1 LLKLDIAPSLI
12 VDSGGGYH
20 AYWLFNEPAGA
31 DAIERVETANR
42 RLVNLLDGDGQS
54 VDASRMLRL
63 PGTVNSRYE
72 HKPIVTIVHDN
83 SDTRYDLDVI
93 LAQLPAA
100 PEREKPQRQPRKT
113 TRMQSPPNERQAVS
127 TVQQIAQVIEP
138 AWLEG
143 QRHELCLAMSG
154 YLADC
159 GWDEDQV
166 QELVEAIAEAAD
178 DDETVSRLRDVQ
190 DTSAKLQSGMPV
202 TGRTKLSEMLPPN
215 LFSELEQIVRE
226 SLDLRVLDYRELVS
240 KEPPPVDW
248 LVDRLIPRKGIT
260 MFAGDAGIGKSWIM
274 YHLAELVPAVVE
286 SCR

>member
-1 LLKLDIAPSLI
+1 MLKLDIAPSLI